1 MSEGVK
7 ETLCTHCTHREV
19 CAYKRDYLDILKAVE
34 DAEVVRATPD
44 GKTASKKVNCYDFIN
59 RISVSCKYYQNRTE
73 AYYRSR
79 EEDEVTACDDL
90 LCLQMKNSIK

>member
-19 CAYKRDYLDILKAVE
+19 CAYKLDYLDILKAVE
-34 DAEVVRATPD
+34 NAEVVRATPD
-44 GKTASKKVNCYDFIN
+44 GKSTSKKVNCYDFIN

-73 AYYRSR
+73 TYRSNTTK
-79 EEDEVTACDDL
+79 D
-90 LCLQMKNSIK
+90 IFY

>member
-79 EEDEVTACDDL
+79 EEDEVTA
-90 LCLQMKNSIK
+90 

>member
-1 MSEGVK
+1 MFEGVK

-44 GKTASKKVNCYDFIN
+44 GKSTSKKVNCYDFIN
-59 RISVSCKYYQNRTE
+59 RISVSCKYY
-73 AYYRSR
+73 RSR
-79 EEDEVTACDDL
+79 EEDEVTARDDL
-90 LCLQMKNSIK
+90 LYLQTKPDRSILLKNSIK